1 MGPQHLGKSGVIER
15 PAAND
20 TLAQQLCRSQL
31 IRNSGQVQ
39 SFSMLGI
46 VLILTLG
53 GFILVTSVT
62 MESIVGKLQRR
73 FGVGEVRLLNW
84 VMDEKLQLIAMS
96 EQADMSTE
104 EVSKSLSE
112 TTVNASVPVTTDEE
126 NDLQV

>member
-1 MGPQHLGKSGVIER
+1 
-15 PAAND
+15 
-20 TLAQQLCRSQL
+20 
-31 IRNSGQVQ
+31 
-39 SFSMLGI
+39 MLGI

-73 FGVGEVRLLNW
+73 FGVGETRLLNW

-96 EQADMSTE
+96 EQEDMSSE
-104 EVSKSLSE
+104 EVSKSMSE
-112 TTVNASVPVTTDEE
+112 ITGDALVPVTTDEE